1 MRNKYAEL
9 FKEITPQKWKE
20 ICDECLTSKNISVYF
35 GINIPSYIISNYEK
49 KFGYSCPLDA
59 HSKDEHGNKYG
70 HLTVKSFAGRSK
82 RGEILWNCQ
91 CDCGTFEIRSGVVL
105 RNQGHNAMCD
115 KCRRENMS
123 KIRLNDLTGQTI
135 NKLYIEKRVGARK
148 ISGLALYQCLC
159 LNCGNRIIADS
170 GALTYNNQIS
180 CGCINSSGEYKIT
193 KILQELNIP
202 FKKQFKIDECKNKLP
217 LPFDFAIFNLQEKL
231 CCLIEFQGRQHYY
244 KTEGSWKDTEENFQE
259 RLKRDQIKRNY
270 CEENNIPLIE
280 IPYTELDKLSNEY
293 IQNLLKSYF

>member
-9 FKEITPQKWKE
+9 FKKITPQQWKK
-20 ICDECLTSKNISVYF
+20 ICDECLTSKNISAYF
-35 GINIPSYIISNYEK
+35 GVDIPSYIIKNYEK
-49 KFGYSCPLDA
+49 KFGYSCPLNA
-59 HSKDEHGNKYG
+59 HSKDERGNKYG
-70 HLTVKSFAGRSK
+70 HLTVKSFAGRNK

-91 CDCGTFEIRSGVVL
+91 CDCGTFEIRSGVIL
-105 RNQGHNAMCD
+105 RDQGHNAMCD

-135 NKLYIEKRVGARK
+135 NKLYIEKRVGSRK
-148 ISGLALYQCLC
+148 ISGLAMYQCLC
-159 LNCGNRIIADS
+159 LNCGNRIVVDS
-170 GALTYNNQIS
+170 GALTCNNQIS

-193 KILQELNIP
+193 KILQELNIF
-202 FKKQFKIDECKNKLP
+202 FKKQFKINECRNKLP
-217 LPFDFAIFNLQEKL
+217 LPFDFAIFNSQEEL

-244 KTEGSWKDTEENFQE
+244 KIEGCWEDTEENFQE

-270 CEENNIPLIE
+270 CKENNIPLIE

-293 IQNLLKSYF
+293 IQNLLKPYL

>member
-35 GINIPSYIISNYEK
+35 GINIPSNIVKYYEK
-49 KFGYSCPLDA
+49 KFGYSCPLNS
-59 HSKDEHGNKYG
+59 HSKDERGNRYG
-70 HLTVKSFAGRSK
+70 HFIVKNFAGRNK
-82 RGEILWNCQ
+82 HGEILWNCQ
-91 CDCGTFEIRSGVVL
+91 CDCGAFEIRSGVIL
-105 RNQGHNAMCD
+105 RYQGNNAMCEE
-115 KCRRENMS
+115 CRRKNMS
-123 KIRLNDLTGQTI
+123 KVRLNDLTGQTI
-135 NKLYIEKRVGARK
+135 NELYVEKRVGFRK
-148 ISGLALYQCLC
+148 VSGLATYQCLC

-170 GALTYNNQIS
+170 GALTYGDQIS

-202 FKKQFKIDECKNKLP
+202 FKKQFKINECRDKLP
-217 LPFDFAIFNLQEKL
+217 LPFDFAIFDTQEKL

-244 KTEGSWKDTEENFQE
+244 RSKGSWWETEEQFQD

-270 CEENNIPLIE
+270 CKNNNIPLIE
-280 IPYTELDKLSNEY
+280 IPYTQIDKLSNEY
-293 IQNLLKSYF
+293 ILELLKPYL